1 MVFNYIFFPVG
12 ATSSSCSFCLQ
23 QNPFSLH
30 IYLLPGTQLQ
40 YWKVCVFVE
49 RLLALVS
56 HFCQELLCA
65 RVVQKRK
72 IPLLFIRIPCLPLQ
86 VLPRC
91 SILRQPEISSLRDE
105 HHLLND
111 MKKSLINHKDK
122 AKKMFK
128 ECFKIIIFLIN
139 LSD

>member
-65 RVVQKRK
+65 RVVEKK
-72 IPLLFIRIPCLPLQ
+72 NTFAVYTYTLFASASFTA
-86 VLPRC
+86 V
-91 SILRQPEISSLRDE
+91 
-105 HHLLND
+105 
-111 MKKSLINHKDK
+111 
-122 AKKMFK
+122 
-128 ECFKIIIFLIN
+128 
-139 LSD
+139 

>member
-56 HFCQELLCA
+56 HFCQELLYA
-65 RVVQKRK
+65 RVVEKKKYLCCLYVYLVCLCKFYRGVVFCVS
-72 IPLLFIRIPCLPLQ
+72 PRFHPCEMSTI
-86 VLPRC
+86 C
-91 SILRQPEISSLRDE
+91 
-105 HHLLND
+105 
-111 MKKSLINHKDK
+111 
-122 AKKMFK
+122 
-128 ECFKIIIFLIN
+128 
-139 LSD
+139 